1 MRIMLYKKYGDT
13 ALSVSALG
21 LGCMRL
27 PKASAD
33 KEDID
38 YEKAQEIVDY
48 ALSHG
53 INYIDTAHMYHD
65 GKSEEFVGHALK
77 KYKRGSYF
85 LATKMP
91 VWMAETP
98 ADVERIFNLQL
109 ERLQTDYID
118 FYLVHSLTKKNFEQ
132 CEAFGV
138 YEFLAKKKQE
148 GAIRH
153 LGFSFHD
160 TPEVLEDICNAHK
173 WDFAQIQLNYLDW
186 DIQRAKE
193 QYEILKRH
201 RLPCIVMEPVRG
213 GALASPCETANQLFR
228 EARPEKSIASWA
240 IRFAASLPN
249 VMTVLSGMSTMDQ
262 IADNVDTM
270 NGFEPLTD
278 RELGIVRQAAE
289 ACKRKDTILCTG
301 CRYCMDCP
309 SGVDI
314 PKIFKIYNQYQTTKD
329 IDAFKEAYHQT
340 AESERPEHCVS
351 CRKCAR
357 HCPQGIP
364 IPEKLAMI
372 SELTQKLL

>member
-1 MRIMLYKKYGDT
+1 MFYKKYKDT
-13 ALSVSALG
+13 DLSVSALG

-27 PKASAD
+27 PKTSPD

-38 YEKAQEIVDY
+38 YDKAQEIVDY

-53 INYIDTAHMYHD
+53 INYIDTAHMYHG

-77 KYKRGSYF
+77 KHERGSYF

-98 ADVERIFNLQL
+98 TDVERIFNLQL

-118 FYLVHSLTKKNFEQ
+118 FYLIHSLTKKNFAQ

-148 GAIRH
+148 GVIRH

-160 TPEVLEDICNAHK
+160 TPEVLEEIYNAHE

-186 DIQRAKE
+186 DIQKAKQ
-193 QYEILKRH
+193 QYEILESH
-201 RLPCIVMEPVRG
+201 HIPCIVMEPVRG
-213 GALASPCETANQLFR
+213 GALASPCETANRLFK
-228 EARPEKSIASWA
+228 EAKPDKSVASWA

-249 VMTVLSGMSTMDQ
+249 VMTVLSGMSTIDQ
-262 IADNVDTM
+262 IVDNVDTM
-270 NGFEPLTD
+270 SNFKPLTD
-278 RELGIVRQAAE
+278 EECNVVHQAAE
-289 ACKRKDTILCTG
+289 ACKQKDTILCTG

-314 PKIFKIYNQYQTTKD
+314 PKIFKIYNRYQTVKNL
-329 IDAFKEAYHQT
+329 DAFKEAYSNT
-340 AESERPEHCVS
+340 AESERPEHCVA
-351 CRKCAR
+351 CGKCAL
-357 HCPQGIP
+357 HCPQAIE

-372 SELTQKLL
+372 SELTKRF

>member
-1 MRIMLYKKYGDT
+1 MLYKKYRDT
-13 ALSVSALG
+13 DLSVSALG

-27 PKASAD
+27 PKAGPD
-33 KEDID
+33 TEDID

-53 INYIDTAHMYHD
+53 INYIDTAHMYHG

-77 KYKRGSYF
+77 KYDRSSYF

-109 ERLQTDYID
+109 ERLQTDYFD
-118 FYLVHSLTKKNFEQ
+118 FYLIHSVTKKHFER
-132 CEAFGV
+132 CKEFGA
-138 YEFLAKKKQE
+138 YEFLLQKKKE
-148 GAIRH
+148 GVIRH

-160 TPEVLEDICNAHK
+160 TPEFLEELCSSYEF
-173 WDFAQIQLNYLDW
+173 DFAQIQLNYLDW

-193 QYEILKRH
+193 QYKVLERH
-201 RLPCIVMEPVRG
+201 HLPCIVMEPVRG
-213 GALASPCETANQLFR
+213 GALANPCDTANKLFQK
-228 EARPEKSIASWA
+228 ARPDKSIASWA

-262 IADNVDTM
+262 IRDNVDTM
-270 NGFEPLTD
+270 TGFEPLT
-278 RELGIVRQAAE
+278 ELDAEIVRQAAE
-289 ACKRKDTILCTG
+289 ACKQKDTILCTG

-314 PKIFKIYNQYQTTKD
+314 PKIFKIYNQYQTLKD
-329 IDAFKEAYHQT
+329 MDTFKANYLET
-340 AESERPEHCVS
+340 AESERPNHCVA
-351 CRKCAR
+351 CGKCAR
-357 HCPQGIP
+357 HCPQSIA

-372 SELTQKLL
+372 SALAARIL